1 MVTVNQEVDYEQ
13 AEEIALEF
21 NCICEPEE
29 KVDVI
34 AELLKE
40 EDDPEDTL
48 VARPPV
54 VDTLFCMCGYRTEDR
69 ASTPVFRDKFIL
81 G

>member
-1 MVTVNQEVDYEQ
+1 M
-13 AEEIALEF
+13 
-21 NCICEPEE
+21 
-29 KVDVI
+29 I